1 MDRKTTGRAPIAALM
16 VSALGVVFG
25 DIGTSPLYALKECF
39 EGKHGVVPTEG
50 NVLGV
55 LALIFWSL
63 ILIVSI
69 KYLGAVMRADNRGEG
84 GILALLA
91 LAVPD
96 RADKLPRRRALLVAL
111 AVFGATLL
119 YGDGIITPAISVL
132 SAVEGLG
139 VATPHL
145 KDFVLPI
152 TIAVLIALF
161 SVQHHGTGKMGRVFG
176 PIMLVWFV
184 CLAALGIKGILT
196 APRVLGALNPWA
208 AVQFFAENGWK
219 GFVVIG
225 AVFLAVTGGEAL
237 YADMGHFGVRPIRR
251 GWFRIVLPAL
261 FLNYLGQGAL
271 LLNNPG
277 AKENPFYLLA
287 PGWALYPLVV
297 LATAATVIASQ
308 AVISGAFSLTMQ
320 AIQLGY
326 LPRMKIIHTSSEE
339 RGQIYMPHINWMLM
353 VACIGLVLGFGSS
366 TNLAAA
372 YGIAVTL
379 TMLIDT
385 ILFFVAAQRL
395 WNWSPVRAGALCAL
409 FFVVELAFL
418 SANALKIVHG
428 GWFPLVVGA
437 GIFAIMATWKTGRRL
452 VWETLQNSSLPRDLF
467 FESIEH
473 HAPQRIPGTAVFLA
487 GNPNGTPLALLHNL
501 KHNKVLHERNI
512 LLTLVTEDIP
522 YVPAGQ
528 RAEVEALPAGFQRVL
543 ARYGFMEEPNVR
555 ELLAT
560 APLIGGPVEVQ
571 KTTFFLSRE
580 TILPS
585 GKKGMRLWRKWLFA
599 VLSRNAQP
607 ATDFFKL
614 PPNRVVELGMQVE
627 L

>member
-1 MDRKTTGRAPIAALM
+1 MDRKTTGATPTAALM
-16 VSALGVVFG
+16 ISALGVVFG

-39 EGKHGVVPTEG
+39 AGKHGVVPTEG

-96 RADKLPRRRALLVAL
+96 RSDKLPRRRALLVGL

-145 KDFVLPI
+145 KDFILPI

-161 SVQHHGTGKMGRVFG
+161 SVQHHGTGKMGKIFG

-237 YADMGHFGVRPIRR
+237 YADMGHFGIRPIRR
-251 GWFRIVLPAL
+251 GWFRIVLPSL

-271 LLNNPG
+271 LLNTPG

-326 LPRMKIIHTSSEE
+326 LPRMKIIHTSSAE
-339 RGQIYMPHINWMLM
+339 RGQIYMPHINWLLM
-353 VACIGLVLGFGSS
+353 IACIGLVLGFGSS

-385 ILFFVAAQRL
+385 VLFFVAAQRL
-395 WNWSPVRAGALCAL
+395 WHWSPVRAGALCAL
-409 FFVVELAFL
+409 FFVVELAFV
-418 SANALKIVHG
+418 SANLFKIVHG

-437 GIFAIMATWKTGRRL
+437 GIFAVMATWKTGRRL
-452 VWETLQNSSLPRDLF
+452 VWESLQNSALPRDLF

-487 GNPNGTPLALLHNL
+487 GNPHGTPLALLHNL

-522 YVPAGQ
+522 YVPADQ

-560 APLIGGPVEVQ
+560 TALAGGPIDVQ

-580 TILPS
+580 TILPA